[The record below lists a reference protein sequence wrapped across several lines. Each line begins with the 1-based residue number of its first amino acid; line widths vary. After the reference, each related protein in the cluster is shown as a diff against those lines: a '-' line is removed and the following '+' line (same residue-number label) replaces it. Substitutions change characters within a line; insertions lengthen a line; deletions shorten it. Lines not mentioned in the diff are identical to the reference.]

1 MLFGKK
7 KKRQVPALD
16 TTSTADISFMLLIF
30 FLVTTS
36 LDNDEGLTRYL
47 SPIPQKNEQ
56 TLMDVNRN
64 DLMTIAID
72 ANDRLTCNG
81 DTLTAKA
88 LEKRVE
94 TFVVERGSK
103 HVIAVNTDRQA
114 SYDAYFAMQNA
125 IVNGYANARDN
136 MARKEY
142 HKPFTQCTAEQ
153 RERITKLCP
162 QRISEANPTEQP
174 EDKSAEQSDMEEGGA
189 E

>member
-64 DLMTIAID
+64 DLMTITID
-72 ANDRLTCNG
+72 ADDHLTCNG
-81 DTLTAKA
+81 DTMTAKT
-88 LEKRVE
+88 LEQRVVKF
-94 TFVVERGSK
+94 TLERGSK
-103 HVIAVNTDRQA
+103 HIIAINTDRQA
-114 SYDAYFAMQNA
+114 SYEAYFAMQNA

-136 MARKEY
+136 IAKKEY
-142 HKPFTQCTAEQ
+142 KTTFARCTAEQ
-153 RERITKLCP
+153 RDRITKLCP

-174 EDKSAEQSDMEEGGA
+174 DIEEGG
-189 E
+189 EE